1 MNSSVLRT
9 YLLQY
14 MNYKFGEHGMNK
26 RFRKLAG
33 LTEAQDTRDVDMI
46 LRQSSDTGRN
56 FQRFA
61 ETITMVGEKLFVGS
75 TINEIVE
82 MFDASGEHIDISAV
96 ESLTES
102 EVQTISAV
110 RAIYLPNQDVR
121 MVLDMRTDREVVSFA
136 LPTANDSGEI
146 YIDR

>member
-1 MNSSVLRT
+1 
-9 YLLQY
+9 
-14 MNYKFGEHGMNK
+14 MNYKFGEHDMNK

-46 LRQSSDTGRN
+46 LQQSSDTVVN
-56 FQRFA
+56 FKRFA
-61 ETITMVGEKLFVGS
+61 ETITLVGKKLFVGS

-82 MFDASGEHIDISAV
+82 MFDASGEHIDISTV
-96 ESLTES
+96 ESLIES
-102 EVQTISAV
+102 EVQTIGAI
-110 RAIYLPNQDVR
+110 RASYLPNQGVR
-121 MVLDMRTDREVVSFA
+121 MVVDMITDKGILAFA